1 MSNDAF
7 DRVLWD
13 EATAAAAMKHG
24 FACLFDGE
32 GACVQCN
39 CDGIIKG
46 RPYTNRCTDP
56 LNCTIGALCEPCRA
70 DWASAFPNT
79 FVRDD
84 VSQCSIDGCES
95 SSKPEIFETQTDA
108 KPVCCGAACLGCNR
122 CPPFH
127 VKRADEQ
134 QIQRWQLE
142 LVHPPVNPPMEED
155 EPE

>member
-13 EATAAAAMKHG
+13 EVCRG
-24 FACLFDGE
+24 
-32 GACVQCN
+32 V
-39 CDGIIKG
+39 
-46 RPYTNRCTDP
+46 DP
-56 LNCTIGALCEPCRA
+56 HSWATIGAIRT
-70 DWASAFPNT
+70 SAPIPFGTTKGYDPHDPPEGYA

-84 VSQCSIDGCES
+84 LPQCSTGACQTPANS
-95 SSKPEIFETQTDA
+95 ET

-127 VKRADEQ
+127 VKRADDQ

-142 LVHPPVNPPMEED
+142 RVHPPVNPPMDED